1 MSEVSTTARTGFG
14 TGEWADINR
23 NCMIGCSNDCAYCYS
38 RANALKHGTVAS
50 RAAWLIE
57 KADSAE
63 ITRRHKK
70 LDGLVM
76 FPTRHDTTP
85 ANIQYNL
92 PYLAGLLE
100 AGNEVLFVT
109 KANLSCMKEICSKLD
124 SYKSQLLIRVTI
136 GSMNPTICKFWER
149 HAPSPQERLQ
159 ALQHA
164 FELGYQ
170 TSVSM
175 EPILNGVEDAV
186 ATYRAVE
193 PYTTEKIWI
202 GAMNGLDTRVD
213 TTNPNFKQA
222 VADLKEL
229 QSKSELLRLYE
240 ELKEE
245 PKVLWKE
252 SIRKL
257 VTPSPE

>member
-1 MSEVSTTARTGFG
+1 MSEISTTARTGFG

-23 NCMIGCSNDCAYCYS
+23 NCMTGCSNDCAYCYS
-38 RANALKHGTVAS
+38 RANALKHGTIAN
-50 RAAWLIE
+50 RAAWPKE
-57 KADSAE
+57 APDTTE
-63 ITRRHKK
+63 IARRHTK

-92 PYLAGLLE
+92 PYMTGLLE

-109 KANLSCMKEICSKLD
+109 KANLSCMKEICSKLAGF
-124 SYKSQLLIRVTI
+124 KEQLLIRVTI
-136 GSMNPTICKFWER
+136 GGMNPTLCKFWER
-149 HAPSPQERLQ
+149 NAPSPQERLQ

-164 FELGYQ
+164 FDQGFQ

-175 EPILNGVEDAV
+175 EPILHGVDHAIETFKA
-186 ATYRAVE
+186 AE
-193 PYTTEKIWI
+193 PYVTEKIWI

-222 VADLKEL
+222 VTDLKKL
-229 QSKSELLRLYE
+229 QSKDELIRLYDM
-240 ELKEE
+240 LKDE

-252 SIRKL
+252 SIAKIVGL
-257 VTPSPE
+257 PE